1 MPSPNT
7 FSPSAEIDE
16 DVAMGENLG
25 LSSTKSIFKPL
36 EEYIIRTFGTFEGL
50 NSAFTIGRP
59 RLRPTHAN
67 TDPLLQTSSSRRPT
81 APAKLGGAPLPELD
95 AKTLLM
101 GDLGE
106 SALWWAGEEE
116 NIEPTKNRAAKPV
129 ANMYNDL
136 VNSKSPRITW
146 EEVDMWYK
154 LVLLVGVNWE
164 ERLSPSFG
172 LSTSE
177 RSEISASISEARAH
191 VQRTILK
198 ASENLLR
205 RPGRPLSNGSDMRFF
220 IILLANPLLYPTSVS
235 SLSAHI
241 ARTNPTA
248 GLLQTPGIDAM
259 PQSPSKKRLV
269 GVWEQGY
276 AYGIV
281 KRIMGL
287 LSNLS
292 NDCHRFLLS
301 WFSRY
306 NETRFKELVGLLQ
319 AFVNHRLEKQHSRK
333 RSNNKND
340 GTTSM
345 IPGLAN
351 NSEASAQLHAALG
364 LTTSVKAADADAKLP
379 SYTADWQIKA
389 AARIMSLL
397 FAANKSFHGERS
409 SPPDAQDVDAN
420 AISRRNM
427 KHHGQLLSTSD
438 FYNSMVDQADM
449 VIDFDAW
456 ETSRDRFT
464 FCQYPFLL
472 SVASKIKIMEHD
484 ARRQM
489 AVKERE
495 AFFNSILR
503 DQNLDRHIMLKVR
516 RDCLA
521 EDSLKSISAVVGAGQ
536 EEIKK
541 GLRVQFVGEEG
552 VDAGGLRKEWFLLLI
567 REIFDPAHGQ
577 LTEP

>member
-1 MPSPNT
+1 
-7 FSPSAEIDE
+7 
-16 DVAMGENLG
+16 
-25 LSSTKSIFKPL
+25 
-36 EEYIIRTFGTFEGL
+36 
-50 NSAFTIGRP
+50 
-59 RLRPTHAN
+59 
-67 TDPLLQTSSSRRPT
+67 
-81 APAKLGGAPLPELD
+81 
-95 AKTLLM
+95 M

-116 NIEPTKNRAAKPV
+116 NMEPIKQPRSKPAAVKQPH
-129 ANMYNDL
+129 NDL
-136 VNSKSPRITW
+136 VNSKSPKINW
-146 EEVDMWYK
+146 EEVNAWYK
-154 LVLLVGVNWE
+154 LVLLAGMDWE
-164 ERLSPSFG
+164 ERLPPSFRM
-172 LSTSE
+172 SPAE
-177 RSEISASISEARAH
+177 RSEITTSVSEARAH

-205 RPGRPLSNGSDMRFF
+205 RPGRPLSETSDMRFLV
-220 IILLANPLLYPTSVS
+220 ILLANPLLYPTSVS
-235 SLSAHI
+235 PLSAHI
-241 ARTNPTA
+241 ARANPVA
-248 GLLQTPGIDAM
+248 GLLQTPSTDRT
-259 PQSPSKKRLV
+259 PQSPTKKRAI
-269 GVWEQGY
+269 GTWEQGS

-292 NDCHRFLLS
+292 NECHRYLLS

-306 NETRFKELVGLLQ
+306 NEVPFRELIGLLQ
-319 AFVNHRLEKQHSRK
+319 AFVNHRLERQHTRK
-333 RSNNKND
+333 RSNNNN
-340 GTTSM
+340 GAASM

-364 LTTSVKAADADAKLP
+364 LTSQVKAAETELP
-379 SYTADWQIKA
+379 SYTADWQIKSV
-389 AARIMSLL
+389 ARIMSLL
-397 FAANKSFHGERS
+397 FSANKSFHGERS
-409 SPPDAQDVDAN
+409 SPLDAQDLDPN

-427 KHHGQLLSTSD
+427 KHHGQLLSTTD
-438 FYNSMVDQADM
+438 FYNSMVDQADI
-449 VIDFDAW
+449 VTDFDAW

-472 SVASKIKIMEHD
+472 SVGSKIKIMEHD

-521 EDSLKSISAVVGAGQ
+521 EDSLKTISAVVGTGQ

-552 VDAGGLRKEWFLLLI
+552 VDAGGLRKEWFLLLV
-567 REIFDPAHGQ
+567 REIFDPSHG
-577 LTEP
+577 E

>member
-1 MPSPNT
+1 MDDQVHQP
-7 FSPSAEIDE
+7 
-16 DVAMGENLG
+16 
-25 LSSTKSIFKPL
+25 STKSIFKSL
-36 EEYIIRTFGTFEGL
+36 EDYIIRTFGEFEGL
-50 NSAFTIGRP
+50 NTAFTIGRP

-67 TDPLLQTSSSRRPT
+67 TDPLLKTSSSRRPP
-81 APAKLGGAPLPELD
+81 APAKLDDAPLPELD

-116 NIEPTKNRAAKPV
+116 NMEPTKPHRSKPAAVKQTQ
-129 ANMYNDL
+129 NDL
-136 VNSKSPRITW
+136 VNSKSPRINW
-146 EEVDMWYK
+146 DEVNAWYK
-154 LVLLVGVNWE
+154 LVLLVGMNWE
-164 ERLSPSFG
+164 ERLPPGFRMSPP
-172 LSTSE
+172 E
-177 RSEISASISEARAH
+177 RDEITASLSEARAH

-205 RPGRPLSNGSDMRFF
+205 RPGRPLSETSDMRFLV
-220 IILLANPLLYPTSVS
+220 ILLANPMLYPTSVS
-235 SLSAHI
+235 PLSAYI
-241 ARTNPTA
+241 ARADPAA
-248 GLLQTPGIDAM
+248 GLLQTPGVNGV
-259 PQSPSKKRLV
+259 PQSPTKKRVV
-269 GVWEQGY
+269 GTWEQGS

-292 NDCHRFLLS
+292 NDCHRYLLS

-306 NETRFKELVGLLQ
+306 NENPFRELIGLLQ
-319 AFVNHRLEKQHSRK
+319 AFVNHRLERQHTRK
-333 RSNNKND
+333 RSNNNNN
-340 GTTSM
+340 GAASM

-364 LTTSVKAADADAKLP
+364 LTPQVKQAEADSKLP
-379 SYTADWQIKA
+379 SYTADWQIKST
-389 AARIMSLL
+389 ARIMSLL
-397 FAANKSFHGERS
+397 FSANKSFHGERS
-409 SPPDAQDVDAN
+409 SPLDAQDIDPN
-420 AISRRNM
+420 AISRRGM

-472 SVASKIKIMEHD
+472 SVGSKIKIMEHD

-521 EDSLKSISAVVGAGQ
+521 EDSLKSISAVVGTGQ

-552 VDAGGLRKEWFLLLI
+552 VDAGGLRKEWFLLLV
-567 REIFDPAHGQ
+567 REIFDPSHGEYK
-577 LTEP
+577 LCYIMTSS